1 MLCTD
6 ADLIGADM
14 IVRASLRVTVR
25 LCLVLGMIVSVGLW
39 AAPVSGASQG
49 GDPGCG
55 GLAQCIAN
63 QANYEF
69 SNDDGHKYEKPLG
82 TNCNFFSTQ
91 WHDSSASKCSNGW
104 WSEEWCMDFA
114 RWVYHSEA
122 ASVANLNHLAYSAKD
137 YSTYKT
143 YASGRRPRIGD
154 LAVWSTESHVG
165 IVVDVKSNGDAVVV
179 SGNSWNPAREDYTA
193 IWKSTYPADTFQ
205 GFAAPVA
212 A

>member
-1 MLCTD
+1 
-6 ADLIGADM
+6 M
-14 IVRASLRVTVR
+14 IVRGSTRVAVR
-25 LCLVLGMIVSVGLW
+25 LLVGLGLIISVGLW
-39 AAPVSGASQG
+39 AAPVSGASHG

-55 GLAQCIAN
+55 SLAQCIAN
-63 QANYEF
+63 QANYEY
-69 SNDDGHKYEKPLG
+69 SNDDGHKFEKPIG
-82 TNCNFFSTQ
+82 TNCNFFSAQ
-91 WHDSSASKCSNGW
+91 WHASDASKCSNGW
-104 WSEEWCMDFA
+104 WSEEWCMDFS

-143 YASGRRPRIGD
+143 YASGRRPRVGD

-179 SGNSWNPAREDYTA
+179 SGNSWNPARGDYTA
-193 IWKSTYPADTFQ
+193 IWKSTYSADTFQ

>member
-1 MLCTD
+1 MF
-6 ADLIGADM
+6 
-14 IVRASLRVTVR
+14 VRASLRAIG
-25 LCLVLGMIVSVGLW
+25 CLLLIVGMLVSIGLW
-39 AAPVSGASQG
+39 AAPAYGAPPG

-55 GLAQCIAN
+55 SLAQCIAN

-69 SNDDGHKYEKPLG
+69 SNDDGHKFEKPLG
-82 TNCNFFSTQ
+82 TNCNFFSAK
-91 WHDSSASKCSNGW
+91 WHASDASECSNGW
-104 WSEEWCMDFA
+104 WSEEWCMDFS

-143 YASGRRPRIGD
+143 YANGRRPRVGD
-154 LAVWSTESHVG
+154 LAVWSAESHVG

-179 SGNSWNPAREDYTA
+179 SGNSWNPARGDYTA
-193 IWKSTYPADTFQ
+193 IWKSTYAANTFQ